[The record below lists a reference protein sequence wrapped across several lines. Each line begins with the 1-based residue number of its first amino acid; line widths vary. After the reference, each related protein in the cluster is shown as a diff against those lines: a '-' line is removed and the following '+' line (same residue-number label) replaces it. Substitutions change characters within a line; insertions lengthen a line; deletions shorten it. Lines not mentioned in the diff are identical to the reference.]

1 MLQRLLRQLL
11 LLQRLL
17 NHLDVALP
25 RRLSGQLNLTRLCC
39 QLHICL
45 LPRRGELELA
55 LHRLPGDLQLAL
67 TKLPRKLDR
76 ALTRLPGD
84 LNTWLARRQ
93 LNLSLARR
101 LADQLELTLKLYL
114 TLQAGLGLELHS
126 RSLMNLNGRLNGLCI
141 GRHDSPQYARGPDLL
156 ALDAGAAYHR

>member
-1 MLQRLLRQLL
+1 MD
-11 LLQRLL
+11 
-17 NHLDVALP
+17 HLDVALP
-25 RRLSGQLNLTRLCC
+25 RGLSGGQLKLTGLRC
-39 QLHICL
+39 QLHVGL
-45 LPRRGELELA
+45 LTGGELELA

-84 LNTWLARRQ
+84 LNAWLARCQ